1 MKTRVVAMLLSPL
14 LWAPTLTH
22 AAELKPE
29 TIKAWDEYIRGANA
43 RMAGRVH
50 GAHFLWTDESPDRLN
65 RVRQGEVVVSHAGE
79 RAPQNVAHGLIHD
92 WIGAAFI
99 PNVRIDDLF
108 SVVRDYGRYKDFY
121 RPSVVDSKP
130 LPQAGEKDERVS
142 GDRFSMVLLNQSLFL
157 KKALESEYQ
166 SSYIKVDG
174 RRWYGVSYST
184 RIQEIENFGRAAQR
198 KLPPDTGSGLIWRLY
213 SFSRFE
219 ERDGG
224 VYVEMEAIALSREI
238 PFSVRW
244 MVEPIVRRV
253 SRSSI
258 LTSLNQT
265 SEAVRTMVAKGDRP
279 RRDPVTV
286 SVETAPAPS
295 SFSKSFTGR
304 H

>member
-1 MKTRVVAMLLSPL
+1 MNARIVVALALPL
-14 LWAPTLTH
+14 LWAPSLTK

-29 TIKAWDEYIRGANA
+29 TIKAWDEYIRGASA
-43 RMAGRVH
+43 RMDGRVH
-50 GAHFLWTDESPDRLN
+50 GAHFLWADESADRLN
-65 RVRQGEVVVSHAGE
+65 RVRQGEVVVAHAGE
-79 RAPQNVAHGLIHD
+79 RAPQGVPHGLIHD

-99 PNVRIDDLF
+99 PNVRIEDLF

-121 RPSVVDSKP
+121 RPSVIDSKP
-130 LPQAGEKDERVS
+130 LSQAGEKDE
-142 GDRFSMVLLNQSLFL
+142 RFSMVLLNQSLFL

-166 SSYIKVDG
+166 TSYVKVDPK
-174 RRWYGVSYST
+174 RWYGVSYST
-184 RIQEIENFGRAAQR
+184 RVQEIENFGRTGQR

-224 VYVEMEAIALSREI
+224 VYVEMEAIALSRDI

-253 SRSSI
+253 SKSSV
-258 LTSLNQT
+258 LTSLQQT
-265 SEAVRTMVAKGDRP
+265 SDAVRSLVAKGDGS
-279 RRDPVTV
+279 RREPVTA
-286 SVETAPAPS
+286 SVDVAPRGG
-295 SFSKSFTGR
+295 FSRSLVGR